1 MSQEKRPITAEDL
14 YNAQQVSTPQV
25 SPDGSHVIFAVQ
37 RVDRKTEKKY
47 TNLWLVA
54 SDGSAPARQFT
65 YGDHVDRAPQ
75 WSPDGRHIAFLSN
88 RRDENQFQLY
98 LIPTF
103 GGEAR
108 PLTSLT
114 GSFASFAWSP
124 DGNRFVA
131 QFRQK
136 DEEAIERDKDEQKKK
151 LGVVARHIT
160 SVSYK
165 ADGVGY
171 LPQEKWHIW
180 TINAETG
187 EATQLTAG
195 EYHETEP
202 CWSPDGSQIL
212 FVSNRSQR
220 PDFELDKTELYLIPA
235 NGGEMTQVAGHAGR
249 KMMPSFSP
257 NGRYIAYLGRVL
269 PANWWQNAS
278 LYIVPVDGSS
288 PARNITHDFDIHLSS
303 VTNADLGGSPGFST
317 PVWSSDSNKLF
328 FTITQ
333 TGDQPL
339 LAVDISG
346 DAATLETIISGK
358 GVIGDF
364 SLDNDQQTI
373 AYFWGD
379 AATPSQIRSYDLASQ
394 TVRSLTNFNEDWLDE
409 IAFGDIEEVWIDG
422 PDNTRLHGWIL
433 KPVGFDPSQKYPSIM
448 EIHGGPQTQY
458 GHTFMHEF
466 HYLAA
471 SGCVVYW
478 SNPRGSQGYGNDHSG
493 AIYNAWGTVDYAD
506 VMAWADYMEQ
516 QPYIDPDRMG
526 VTGGSYGGYM
536 TTLIIGRSSRFKAA
550 VAQRLVSNFISFYGS
565 SDMNWAVQNLFGSE
579 ADPWNDLDNYWKQSP
594 ISYIGG
600 ATTPT
605 LIIHSESDNRCDREQ
620 GEQVF
625 VALQKLGVPSEM
637 LLVPGE
643 SHGLSRIGRTDRR
656 IARLSHMRRWFETYL

>member
-1 MSQEKRPITAEDL
+1 MSPEKRPITPEDL
-14 YNAQQVSTPQV
+14 YNAQQVANPQI
-25 SPDGSHVIFAVQ
+25 SPNGHHIIFTVQ

-47 TNLWLVA
+47 SNLWLVA
-54 SDGSAPARQFT
+54 SDGTTPARQFT
-65 YGDHVDRAPQ
+65 YGDHVDRAPH
-75 WSPDGRHIAFLSN
+75 WSPDGRHVAFLSN
-88 RRDENQFQLY
+88 RRDETQFQLY
-98 LIPTF
+98 LIPIF

-124 DGNRFVA
+124 DGSRFVA

-136 DEEAIERDKDEQKKK
+136 DEEVIERDKDEQKKK

-165 ADGVGY
+165 SDGVGY

-180 TINAETG
+180 TIDATTG
-187 EATQLTAG
+187 EGTQLTDG
-195 EYHETEP
+195 TYDETEP
-202 CWSPDGSQIL
+202 CWSPDSRQIL

-220 PDFELDKTELYLIPA
+220 PEFELDATELYLIPA
-235 NGGEMTQVAGHAGR
+235 DGGEITQVAAHHGR

-257 NGRYIAYLGRVL
+257 NGGHIAYLGRVL

-288 PARNITHDFDIHLSS
+288 PARNVTHDFDIHLSS

-317 PVWSSDSNKLF
+317 PVWSNDGSRLF
-328 FTITQ
+328 FTISQ

-346 DAATLETIISGK
+346 DTPTLETIISGK
-358 GVIGDF
+358 GVVGDF
-364 SLDNDQQTI
+364 SLDSQQQTI

-379 AATPSQIRSYDLASQ
+379 AATPNQIRSHNLASQ
-394 TVRSLTNFNEDWLDE
+394 TTHKLTTFNEDWLAE
-409 IAFGDIEEVWIDG
+409 IAFGNIEEVWFDG
-422 PDNTRLHGWIL
+422 PDGNRLHGWVL

-471 SGCVVYW
+471 GGYVVYW

-493 AIYNAWGTVDYAD
+493 TIYNAWGTVDYAD

-516 QPYIDPDRMG
+516 QPYIDPERMG

-579 ADPWNDLDNYWKQSP
+579 TDPWNDLDNYWKQSP

-643 SHGLSRIGRTDRR
+643 SHGLSRMGRTDRR

>member
-1 MSQEKRPITAEDL
+1 MTQEKRPITPEDL
-14 YNAQQVSTPQV
+14 YNAQQVSDPQI
-25 SPDGSHVIFAVQ
+25 SPDGSQIIFAVQ

-54 SDGSAPARQFT
+54 SDGSTPARQFT
-65 YGDHVDRAPQ
+65 YGDHVDRAPE

-88 RRDENQFQLY
+88 RRDETQFQLY

-124 DGNRFVA
+124 DGSRFVA
-131 QFRQK
+131 QFRKK
-136 DEEAIERDKDEQKKK
+136 DEEAVERDKDEQKKK

-187 EATQLTAG
+187 EGTQLTEG
-195 EYHETEP
+195 SYDETEP

-212 FVSNRSQR
+212 FISNRSQR
-220 PDFELDKTELYLIPA
+220 PEFEHDKTELYLIPA
-235 NGGEMTQVAGHAGR
+235 DGGEMTQVAAHAGR

-257 NGRYIAYLGRVL
+257 NGRYISYLGRVL

-278 LYIVPVDGSS
+278 LYIVPVDGSG
-288 PARNITHDFDIHLSS
+288 PVRNVTHDFDIHLSS

-317 PVWSSDSNKLF
+317 PVWSNDSSKLY

-339 LAVDISG
+339 LAVDVSG
-346 DAATLETIISGK
+346 DNPTLQTIISGK
-358 GVIGDF
+358 GVIGGF
-364 SLDNDQQTI
+364 SLDNNQQTI

-379 AATPSQIRSYDLASQ
+379 AATPNQIRSYDLTSQ
-394 TVRSLTNFNEDWLDE
+394 TTHSLTTFNEDWLGE
-409 IAFGDIEEVWIDG
+409 IAFGEIEEVWFDG

-433 KPVGFDPSQKYPSIM
+433 KPIGFDPSQKYPSIM

-471 SGCVVYW
+471 GGYVVYW
-478 SNPRGSQGYGNDHSG
+478 SNPRGSQGYGNNHSG

-516 QPYIDPDRMG
+516 QPYIDPARMG

-579 ADPWNDLDNYWKQSP
+579 TDPWNDLDNYWKQSP

-656 IARLSHMRRWFETYL
+656 IARLNHIRRWFETYL

>member
-1 MSQEKRPITAEDL
+1 MTQEKRPITPEDL
-14 YNAQQVSTPQV
+14 YNAQQVSDPQI
-25 SPDGSHVIFAVQ
+25 SPDGSQIIFAVQ

-88 RRDENQFQLY
+88 RRDESQFQLY

-124 DGNRFVA
+124 DGSRFVA
-131 QFRQK
+131 QFRKK
-136 DEEAIERDKDEQKKK
+136 DAEAVERDKDEQKKK
-151 LGVVARHIT
+151 LGIVARHIT
-160 SVSYK
+160 TVSYK
-165 ADGVGY
+165 ADGAGY

-187 EATQLTAG
+187 EGVQLTDG
-195 EYHETEP
+195 RYDETEP
-202 CWSPDGSQIL
+202 CWSPDGRQIV

-220 PDFELDKTELYLIPA
+220 PEFEHDKTELYLIPA
-235 NGGEMTQVAGHAGR
+235 DGGEIAQLAAHAGR
-249 KMMPSFSP
+249 KSTPSFSP
-257 NGRYIAYLGRVL
+257 DGRHIAYLGRVL

-278 LYIVPVDGSS
+278 LYIVPLDGSA
-288 PARNITHDFDIHLSS
+288 PARNVTHEFDIHLSS
-303 VTNADLGGSPGFST
+303 VTNADLGSAPGFST
-317 PVWSSDSNKLF
+317 PVWSNDGHKLF

-346 DAATLETIISGK
+346 DAPKLETIIHGK
-358 GVIGDF
+358 GIVGEF
-364 SLDNDQQTI
+364 SLDSNQQTI
-373 AYFWGD
+373 AYFWAD
-379 AATPSQIRSYDLASQ
+379 AAIPNQIRSYNLASQ
-394 TVRSLTNFNEDWLDE
+394 AVHTFSTFNEAWLDE
-409 IAFGDIEEVWIDG
+409 IAFGTIEEVWFNG
-422 PDNTRLHGWIL
+422 ADNTQLHGWIL
-433 KPVGFDPSQKYPSIM
+433 KPPGFDPSQKYPSIM

-458 GHTFMHEF
+458 GHIFMHEF

-471 SGCVVYW
+471 GGYVVYW
-478 SNPRGSQGYGNDHSG
+478 SNPRGSQGYGNDFSG

-516 QPYIDPDRMG
+516 QPYIDPTRMG

-579 ADPWNDLDNYWKQSP
+579 TDPWNDLDNYWKQSP

-605 LIIHSESDNRCDREQ
+605 LIIHSEADHRCDREQ

-625 VALQKLGVPSEM
+625 VALQKLGVASEM

-656 IARLSHMRRWFETYL
+656 IARLSHMRGWFERYL